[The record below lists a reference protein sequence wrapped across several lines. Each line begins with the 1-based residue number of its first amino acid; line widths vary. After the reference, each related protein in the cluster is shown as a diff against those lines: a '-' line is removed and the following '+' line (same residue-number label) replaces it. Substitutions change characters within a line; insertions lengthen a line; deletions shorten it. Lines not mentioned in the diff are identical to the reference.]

1 MGSKFYARCV
11 FLGGEGER
19 VIDYYFQGT
28 LLNALGEAVNWNSS
42 CVLVGWVFWKWKQ
55 ITFTSGFVFFVGGNS
70 SLLISKAT
78 LSLDILA
85 LCFFLICFERLPI
98 WFSLRLG
105 KMRIVA
111 GWKNVPQIHQ
121 VVVPGTCKWSLIWK
135 IRKSPWEIIL
145 ADGGGVDPKCN
156 PLCPYQREAE
166 GNTHTPKRRRRGD
179 QRQRLEPC
187 RRQDTGCWQSLGAE
201 RGEEQILPWS

>member
-1 MGSKFYARCV
+1 MGSKFYAQCV

-42 CVLVGWVFWKWKQ
+42 CVLVGWIFWKWKQ
-55 ITFTSGFVFFVGGNS
+55 ITCTSGFLFFRWRKQEFADFQGYSQLGCFS
-70 SLLISKAT
+70 FMLLPHLFWKVTYMI
-78 LSLDILA
+78 
-85 LCFFLICFERLPI
+85 F
-98 WFSLRLG
+98 LRLG

-111 GWKNVPQIHQ
+111 GWKKVPQIHQ
-121 VVVPGTCKWSLIWK
+121 VLVPGTCKWYLIWK
-135 IRKSPWEIIL
+135 IGKSPWEIIL
-145 ADGGGVDPKCN
+145 ADRRRVDPKCN
-156 PLCPYQREAE
+156 PMCPYQRVAE

-187 RRQDTGCWQSLGAE
+187 RR
-201 RGEEQILPWS
+201 